1 MNSSEL
7 NSKCDLKFTGVIA
20 SCVLVQD
27 YDFVFNVEIYED
39 KPPLKLPYNID
50 EDPWVAAHNFL
61 DRNNISQMF
70 LDQVANFIQQQTAGI
85 TLGASSPSVIS
96 DPFTG
101 RWSIFTLSVHTHAHH
116 THFQEPFST

>member
-1 MNSSEL
+1 
-7 NSKCDLKFTGVIA
+7 
-20 SCVLVQD
+20 
-27 YDFVFNVEIYED
+27 VEIYED

-61 DRNNISQMF
+61 DHNNIDQMF

-85 TLGASSPSVIS
+85 TLGASTTSPIS

-101 RWSIFTLSVHTHAHH
+101 RWSRL
-116 THFQEPFST
+116 Q

>member
-1 MNSSEL
+1 
-7 NSKCDLKFTGVIA
+7 
-20 SCVLVQD
+20 
-27 YDFVFNVEIYED
+27 VFNVEIYED

-85 TLGASSPSVIS
+85 TLGASTASAVS

-101 RWSIFTLSVHTHAHH
+101 RCS
-116 THFQEPFST
+116 HFQ

>member
-1 MNSSEL
+1 M
-7 NSKCDLKFTGVIA
+7 A
-20 SCVLVQD
+20 QD

-39 KPPLKLPYNID
+39 KPALKLPYNIG

-61 DRNNISQMF
+61 ERNDLSQMF

-85 TLGASSPSVIS
+85 TLGADTSAAAS

-101 RWSIFTLSVHTHAHH
+101 KCL
-116 THFQEPFST
+116 HFH